1 MNVFPLK
8 IGQTASL
15 KNFNLYIIVLLII
28 FFPLLVWITGENRT
42 KMNKLFIWT
51 TKSGRAQHLR
61 KNKKQNKLHLTIHQQ
76 LQYC

>member
-1 MNVFPLK
+1 MPPPAISVISRFSKIDSLKKMNVFPLK

-42 KMNKLFIWT
+42 KMNKLFI
-51 TKSGRAQHLR
+51 
-61 KNKKQNKLHLTIHQQ
+61 
-76 LQYC
+76 